1 MSIIPAALLDGTSFP
16 KRRTASR
23 HILKSGNLSVDAE
36 SVMVTPLYGAAA
48 LTMGS
53 PALPV
58 SPAANSP
65 APSDSASQALAAAE
79 RNFERRLSSES
90 SRADLGGYE
99 RGYEEGQAAA
109 MLASNH
115 QTALLG
121 AVADGFDQAWESLA
135 GNSEPLLVELAF
147 RMAEAI
153 LESPLPESVR
163 TLSTTAL
170 TKAVEKM
177 AEARSV
183 QVTVHPADFM
193 MLDESAILVPLGRNH
208 PNLTWRT
215 DAALERGD
223 WEARSDGAVIRRVA
237 REMLTDLRDSLSKA
251 SDLGGL

>member
-1 MSIIPAALLDGTSFP
+1 MSIIPAALLDGTTTP
-16 KRRTASR
+16 EGRTASR
-23 HILKSGNLSVDAE
+23 HILKSGNLRVDAD
-36 SVMVTPLYGAAA
+36 SVMITPQYAAAA
-48 LTMGS
+48 LPMGS

-58 SPAANSP
+58 PGAATPAHGDN
-65 APSDSASQALAAAE
+65 ASQALAAAE

-90 SRADLGGYE
+90 SRADKAGYE

-109 MLASNH
+109 LEASNH

-121 AVADGFDQAWESLA
+121 AVAEGFDQAWESLA

-170 TKAVEKM
+170 TEAVERM

-183 QVTVHPADFM
+183 QVTIHPADYM
-193 MLDESAILVPLGRNH
+193 VLDESAILVPLGRNH
-208 PNLTWRT
+208 PNLSWRT

-237 REMLTDLRDSLSKA
+237 REMLTDLRDRLNEA
-251 SDLGGL
+251 SNQGGP